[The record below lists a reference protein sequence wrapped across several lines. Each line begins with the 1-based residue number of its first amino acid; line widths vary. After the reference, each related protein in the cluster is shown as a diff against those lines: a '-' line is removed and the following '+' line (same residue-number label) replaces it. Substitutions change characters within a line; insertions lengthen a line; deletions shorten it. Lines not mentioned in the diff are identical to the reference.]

1 MVDRPLQDRLDALR
15 AEITAHDYRY
25 HVLDAP
31 TISDAEFDA
40 LMRELRK
47 IEEERPDLVT
57 PDSPTQRVGGAP
69 SPEFAEVRHPV
80 PMLSL
85 ANAFDRDDLE
95 GWRRRLTALLE
106 TDEFGMV
113 VEPKIDGLAIALT
126 YEDGRLVRGATRG
139 DGVRG
144 EDVTANVRTI
154 RSVPL
159 TLRAEAN
166 PPPRLEA
173 RGEVYFPIDAFRRM
187 NEQRAEAGETPFA
200 NPRNAAA
207 GALRQLD
214 PRITATRPLAL
225 WVYQL
230 GWIDGAEPPAT
241 HSETMQWLRELG
253 FRVNPES
260 KQLANLDEVDAY
272 YADWVS
278 VRFDKP
284 YQTDG
289 LVIKVDRLDY
299 QRHVGF
305 VGREPR
311 WAIAYKFPAERS
323 RTRLLSIE
331 VNVGRTGSLNP
342 YAVLEP
348 VQVSGVTVR
357 QATLHNADNIA
368 SKDIRVGDHVWVER
382 AGEVIPQIIGPIV
395 EERDGSERVYAM
407 PNRCPACGAAVV
419 REEGDAM
426 HRCVNGACP
435 AQRLENLKHFASKG
449 GLDID
454 GLGEKLVALLVEKGL
469 VENYPDLYAL
479 QRDELAALERMGEK
493 SADNLLTAIKDTKTR
508 PLAQLIA
515 ALGVAHVGRET
526 AEALARQFG
535 SLPRLM
541 DASAEEMEAV
551 SGVGPIMAAAI
562 RSHFDVQANRDIV
575 EALGKA
581 GVVLESEQ
589 AAEAEGPR
597 PLEGMRLV
605 VTGRL
610 DRFTR
615 SEIQDYIK
623 RLGGQVSGSVSK
635 RTDFVVAGEDAGSKL
650 TDAQRLEVEVLDEE
664 AFVSRYG
671 MPA

>member
-1 MVDRPLQDRLDALR
+1 MADQPFGARLAALR
-15 AEITAHDYRY
+15 AEIGRHDYLY
-25 HVLDAP
+25 QVLDAP
-31 TISDAEFDA
+31 IISDAEFDV
-40 LMRELRK
+40 LMRELRDL
-47 IEEERPDLVT
+47 EAAHPDLIT
-57 PDSPTQRVGGAP
+57 PDSPTQHVGGAP

-85 ANAFDRDDLE
+85 ANAFNREDME
-95 GWRRRLTALLE
+95 TWRRRLTALLE
-106 TDEFGMV
+106 TDSFAMV
-113 VEPKIDGLAIALT
+113 IEPKIDGLAIALT

-139 DGVRG
+139 DGLRG

-159 TLRAEAN
+159 ALRAEAN
-166 PPPRLEA
+166 PPPRMEA
-173 RGEVYFPIDAFRRM
+173 RGEVYFPVDAFRSM
-187 NEQRAEAGETPFA
+187 NEQRAGAGEPTFA

-214 PRITATRPLAL
+214 PKVTASRPLDL
-225 WVYQL
+225 WIYQL
-230 GWIDGAEPPAT
+230 GWIEGAEPPAA
-241 HSETMQWLRELG
+241 HWETMAWLRKLG
-253 FRVNPES
+253 FRVNPEIRRVS
-260 KQLANLDEVDAY
+260 SLGEAAAY
-272 YADWVS
+272 YDDWLS
-278 VRFDKP
+278 ARFEKA

-323 RTRLLSIE
+323 RTRLISIE

-342 YAVLEP
+342 YAILEP
-348 VQVSGVTVR
+348 VQVSGVTIR

-368 SKDIRVGDHVWVER
+368 SKDIRVGDGVWVER
-382 AGEVIPQIIGPIV
+382 AGEVIPQVIGPIV

-407 PNRCPACGAAVV
+407 PERCPACGAAVV
-419 REEGDAM
+419 RQEGDAM

-449 GLDID
+449 GMDID
-454 GLGEKLVALLVEKGL
+454 GLGEKLVAALVEKGL

-479 QRDELAALERMGEK
+479 QRDEIAALERMGEK
-493 SADNLLTAIKDTKTR
+493 SADNLLAAIETTKTR
-508 PLAQLIA
+508 PLVQVIA

-526 AEALARQFG
+526 AEVLARHFG
-535 SLPRLM
+535 RMERLM
-541 DASAEEMEAV
+541 DASAEELEGV
-551 SGVGPIMAAAI
+551 PGVGPIIAKAI
-562 RSHFDVQANRDIV
+562 RSHFDVEANRNIV
-575 EALGKA
+575 DALGKA
-581 GVVLESEQ
+581 GVILEAEGV
-589 AAEAEGPR
+589 AEAEGPR
-597 PLEGMRLV
+597 PLEGKRLV

-615 SEIQDYIK
+615 SEIQGYIK

-635 RTDFVVAGEDAGSKL
+635 RTDFVVAGEEPGSKL
-650 TDAQRLEVEVLDEE
+650 ADAERLEVEVLDED
-664 AFVSRYG
+664 AFISRFG
-671 MPA
+671 ALV